1 MYATSLKLQLYK
13 DSDNIQ
19 RINEVPASPKKYSLI
34 DKPNKGVT
42 VIILNLNAAEFIIPL
57 LKQLKAQQQFF
68 EEKNLYLEIL
78 IGDTGSTN
86 KNVLSFY
93 EKNHFFTVIPDLQ
106 YHFSKCN
113 NKLAFEHA
121 TCDHYLFL
129 NNDIIFPESRN
140 NILYNLYNF
149 TTNKQNVGCIGCYL
163 FYQNQTIQHAGID
176 FFRNSCYNIHRITMR
191 GHT

>member
-106 YHFSKCN
+106 YHFSKC
-113 NKLAFEHA
+113 LLPALLEQECFES
-121 TCDHYLFL
+121 F
-129 NNDIIFPESRN
+129 
-140 NILYNLYNF
+140 
-149 TTNKQNVGCIGCYL
+149 
-163 FYQNQTIQHAGID
+163 
-176 FFRNSCYNIHRITMR
+176 
-191 GHT
+191 